1 MLTAETEQGVKN
13 AVELYPR
20 NSSVRVNLR
29 GFRKIAERV
38 VLILLIQEISPFL
51 IIARLLNIQMK

>member
-29 GFRKIAERV
+29 GFRKIAERRG
-38 VLILLIQEISPFL
+38 LDSSDPRNKSLFNHCKIT
-51 IIARLLNIQMK
+51 